1 MSSRQARLQ
10 EDTYVR
16 VLRLLQGNPDLTQ
29 RELAE
34 HLSLSVGAMNYCL
47 KALMAKGWVKMQN
60 FSHSKNKFGYVYVLT
75 PKGLTEK
82 AALTRQFLKRRL
94 DEYESLRAEIQL
106 VEQELLGETANL
118 PPAATERDALP

>member
-1 MSSRQARLQ
+1 
-10 EDTYVR
+10 VR
-16 VLRLLQGNPDLTQ
+16 VLRLLQSNPDLTQ

-75 PKGLTEK
+75 PRGLSEK
-82 AALTRQFLKRRL
+82 AALTRLFLKRKL
-94 DEYESLRAEIQL
+94 DEYASLGAEIEVVQ
-106 VEQELLGETANL
+106 QELMSEAVELPAN
-118 PPAATERDALP
+118 PAPSDVRR